1 MGLHVQLHA
10 FQLPAWSNCSSGR
23 AAVLSYIANAL
34 FLLPRTMPKAQAGR
48 SHCSFLPPS
57 RQPAFIN
64 LTKGSMFPSKGV
76 AHRHLHVLQEPPP
89 PVAEAAGSREQKGMF
104 FVEPRQ
110 LLNIYSQLEEQN
122 LFLIQN
128 AQESE
133 EALEELRAKLR
144 SAGDA

>member
-1 MGLHVQLHA
+1 M
-10 FQLPAWSNCSSGR
+10 
-23 AAVLSYIANAL
+23 
-34 FLLPRTMPKAQAGR
+34 
-48 SHCSFLPPS
+48 
-57 RQPAFIN
+57 
-64 LTKGSMFPSKGV
+64 
-76 AHRHLHVLQEPPP
+76 
-89 PVAEAAGSREQKGMF
+89 AEAAGSREQEGMF

-144 SAGDA
+144 CAADSRRSALPCSAPSLQRSLDAPLCHAQLPLMSQAYSLRRLL

>member
-1 MGLHVQLHA
+1 
-10 FQLPAWSNCSSGR
+10 
-23 AAVLSYIANAL
+23 
-34 FLLPRTMPKAQAGR
+34 
-48 SHCSFLPPS
+48 
-57 RQPAFIN
+57 
-64 LTKGSMFPSKGV
+64 MFPSKG
-76 AHRHLHVLQEPPP
+76 ADHRHLHVLQEPPP
-89 PVAEAAGSREQKGMF
+89 PVAEAAGSREQEGMF
-104 FVEPRQ
+104 FVESRQ

>member
-1 MGLHVQLHA
+1 M
-10 FQLPAWSNCSSGR
+10 
-23 AAVLSYIANAL
+23 
-34 FLLPRTMPKAQAGR
+34 
-48 SHCSFLPPS
+48 
-57 RQPAFIN
+57 
-64 LTKGSMFPSKGV
+64 
-76 AHRHLHVLQEPPP
+76 
-89 PVAEAAGSREQKGMF
+89 AEAAGSQEQEGMF

-144 SAGDA
+144 CAPDSRRSALPCSASCMPSSQSQEAAVMGNGQGKPGLHTLKCWLSQEGQQGREAAR

>member
-1 MGLHVQLHA
+1 M
-10 FQLPAWSNCSSGR
+10 
-23 AAVLSYIANAL
+23 
-34 FLLPRTMPKAQAGR
+34 
-48 SHCSFLPPS
+48 
-57 RQPAFIN
+57 
-64 LTKGSMFPSKGV
+64 
-76 AHRHLHVLQEPPP
+76 
-89 PVAEAAGSREQKGMF
+89 AEAAGSQEQEGMF

-144 SAGDA
+144 CPFSFDSQFCHAQLPLACQAPIPRRLR

>member
-1 MGLHVQLHA
+1 M
-10 FQLPAWSNCSSGR
+10 
-23 AAVLSYIANAL
+23 
-34 FLLPRTMPKAQAGR
+34 
-48 SHCSFLPPS
+48 
-57 RQPAFIN
+57 
-64 LTKGSMFPSKGV
+64 
-76 AHRHLHVLQEPPP
+76 
-89 PVAEAAGSREQKGMF
+89 AEAAGSREQEGMF

-144 SAGDA
+144 CAALLDAPLCHAQLPFCSRFLMPCSATSYEPSSQSQEASVMGNGHGSMVCTPACCLS

>member
-1 MGLHVQLHA
+1 M
-10 FQLPAWSNCSSGR
+10 
-23 AAVLSYIANAL
+23 
-34 FLLPRTMPKAQAGR
+34 
-48 SHCSFLPPS
+48 
-57 RQPAFIN
+57 
-64 LTKGSMFPSKGV
+64 
-76 AHRHLHVLQEPPP
+76 
-89 PVAEAAGSREQKGMF
+89 AEAAGSQEQEGMF

-144 SAGDA
+144 CAADSACAALPCSATSCEPSSHSQTASVMGNGQGKPQTLSSAGCPR